1 VRSLNVLLKY
11 SRLYGLEHTRSVEGF
26 KSAWKE
32 LEAAVLAAGE
42 RGLLMGASGSQL
54 LLDGVP
60 LESTP
65 AERKFADLLTDAGV
79 ASVSFSPHVSR
90 DDLLAF
96 VRSFMESAIK
106 TSTLA
111 QRLEANL
118 GGRSGIR
125 LNEIRFVAE
134 DAAYS
139 EARVAAQLTV
149 KTLGGDAGVVTDWLS
164 SPEKMI
170 QLIAAAEGS
179 HGGPGGPETG
189 GPGIGLGP
197 GLGTSGGAASGV
209 GTGGGGPYSSGSGD
223 AAPGS
228 GAGTGDPDAA
238 GSGGAAAGSGSGTG
252 GPYAAGSGGT
262 AAGSGS
268 GTGGPY
274 AAGSGGAGSGGT
286 AVGGAGAV
294 GPGVGGTGTG
304 GGTGGGVGSAV
315 GAGAVPGGIG
325 TGTGGVLGGSHVS
338 GAPIANQAA
347 ISKLEEA
354 DLQSLL
360 RLLVQFGEAQHAK
373 TQQNP
378 DVWKQ
383 RMSSLPPNAQITLR
397 QALAGVAATSPSAK
411 MDEATLLRLAE
422 DLAIKFALDR
432 FQRGEVRVNA
442 VRQML
447 DRMGH
452 ELETLRKL
460 LKAREEKL
468 ANAGVNLES
477 HADVLDR
484 QFWAAVPESGKRQV
498 LMSGEA
504 WCIPPRNV
512 QQYVEELLGR
522 GESDAAGDI
531 LLQYASCVRNKD
543 AAARKK
549 AAIGLGQLAEL
560 YSKAASQR
568 LQDAL
573 VQIGQ
578 QMAEERDVELQ
589 TLLSAAF
596 VRLSQESAARRY
608 YRAMQQAL
616 DSIAELENSKPSWAA
631 SLRPRLGVENRV
643 GDFIEEALTAETMP
657 EGLIGV
663 LMRIPQASAEQLGV
677 RISRCARR
685 TEREAIVELAKS
697 VGAPCARHLRE
708 TLKNEPLAKAAA
720 AVGLLSRLDV
730 FAVDEVLPERL
741 KEGQRSF
748 HDAVVRQLSTAG
760 APERGQ
766 VLANCIELIDPVIL
780 PLALDE
786 IGMCGDPATASK
798 LLRLAEG
805 ELLPETSDYLRVKAI
820 EALGRMRAPAAAGH
834 LRHFVEA
841 RKTFGWVYPEEIRMA
856 AAQALMKLDPA
867 WMQAFLP
874 QCGLDASVMA
884 LAPLDAIPERDFV
897 RHRRYRR
904 VRLPRNVPAVITSA
918 RGKYSSAISVL
929 SLEGGLLSGDIQIP
943 VGTEATLKIPAGLRS
958 ISMRAVVRFVRSH
971 QAGFEMVGMNL
982 EDRSKLRRLLVS
994 LGDDRPARQ
1003 NTLTDPTISE

>member
-1 VRSLNVLLKY
+1 MAPLSRELTVSDSTLPGARTFVRSLNVLLKY
-11 SRLYGLEHTRSVEGF
+11 SRLYGLEHNRSAEQF

-32 LEAAVLAAGE
+32 LESAVLALGE
-42 RGLLMGASGSQL
+42 RGLLLGASGSQL

-65 AERKFADLLTDAGV
+65 AERKFADLLTEANV
-79 ASVSFSPHVSR
+79 ASISFSPRVTR
-90 DDLLAF
+90 EDFLAF
-96 VRSFMESAIK
+96 VRAFMESAVK

-111 QRLEANL
+111 ERLEANL
-118 GGRSGIR
+118 GGRTGIR

-134 DAAYS
+134 DSGYS

-149 KTLGGDAGVVTDWLS
+149 KTLGGDAGMVTDWLS

-179 HGGPGGPETG
+179 HGGPGGPESG

-197 GLGTSGGAASGV
+197 GLGTGGGAGL
-209 GTGGGGPYSSGSGD
+209 
-223 AAPGS
+223 GS
-228 GAGTGDPDAA
+228 GAETGSAYTA
-238 GSGGAAAGSGSGTG
+238 GGS
-252 GPYAAGSGGT
+252 
-262 AAGSGS
+262 
-268 GTGGPY
+268 
-274 AAGSGGAGSGGT
+274 
-286 AVGGAGAV
+286 
-294 GPGVGGTGTG
+294 GGTGTG
-304 GGTGGGVGSAV
+304 GGPGGGTGGVGTGGGPGGGVGTAGGTGGGAGIGGVGTAGDAGGGTGTGGGQGGGVGSAV
-315 GAGAVPGGIG
+315 GAGAVPGGSG
-325 TGTGGVLGGSHVS
+325 TGTGGVLGGSYVS

-347 ISKLEEA
+347 VSKLEEA

-360 RLLVQFGEAQHAK
+360 RLLVQFGEAQQAK
-373 TQQNP
+373 TSQQNP
-378 DVWKQ
+378 EVWKQ

-543 AAARKK
+543 AEARKK

-578 QMAEERDVELQ
+578 QMAEEKDVELQ
-589 TLLSAAF
+589 SLLSAAF

-643 GDFIEEALTAETMP
+643 ADFIEEALTAETMP
-657 EGLIGV
+657 EGLVGV
-663 LMRIPQASAEQLGV
+663 LMRIPQAAAEQLGV
-677 RISRCARR
+677 RLSRCARR
-685 TEREAIVELAKS
+685 TEREAIIDLAKS
-697 VGAPCARHLRE
+697 IGAPCARHLRE
-708 TLKNEPLAKAAA
+708 TLRSEPFPKAAA

-730 FAVDEVLPERL
+730 FAVEEVLPLRL

-766 VLANCIELIDPVIL
+766 ILTNCIELIDPMIL

-805 ELLPETSDYLRVKAI
+805 EILSEAPDYLKVKAI

-874 QCGLDASVMA
+874 QCGLDAAVMA

-994 LGDDRPARQ
+994 LGDDRPARM
-1003 NTLTDPTISE
+1003 DRSAEPPISE